1 MKTYSISGHSKI
13 KFDLIDM
20 LKQAIR
26 LLEKSEVVDLV
37 ISNDIGGYLDIV
49 ITEYELKDLRN
60 EKED

>member
-1 MKTYSISGHSKI
+1 MKNYSISGHSKI

-20 LKQAIR
+20 LKQAIT

-37 ISNDIGGYLDIV
+37 ISNDIGGYLNIV

-60 EKED
+60 EKEG

>member
-1 MKTYSISGHSKI
+1 
-13 KFDLIDM
+13 M
-20 LKQAIR
+20 LRQAIE
-26 LLEKSEVVDLV
+26 LLEKSEVMDLV

>member
-37 ISNDIGGYLDIV
+37 ISNDIGGYLNIV
-49 ITEYELKDLRN
+49 MTEYELKDLRN